1 MFASDDDLL
10 GPRGDGRSTAANG
23 SIKSPWPTL
32 RRCWRIVAIV
42 GVGGCWGRGRA
53 SVPPEKV
60 LERGRVVGGGGG
72 GGGESIASDSFGL
85 RFGLRAEEAAESCS
99 PASAL

>member
-23 SIKSPWPTL
+23 SMRSPWPTL

-42 GVGGCWGRGRA
+42 GA
-53 SVPPEKV
+53 LPPEKV